1 MAAGV
6 GGGLDSVCGAN
17 FLADITP
24 FFSGI
29 FSNSRSTRRST
40 IHPFLGENILL
51 PIFALYTLG
60 GFLRSVLGHNVI
72 NIAQF
77 TSVEKQ
83 IQPKI

>member
-24 FFSGI
+24 FFPG
-29 FSNSRSTRRST
+29 FFPTDVPPVVPT

-51 PIFALYTLG
+51 PILRFIPLA
-60 GFLRSVLGHNVI
+60 GFSGLSLAI
-72 NIAQF
+72 
-77 TSVEKQ
+77 T
-83 IQPKI
+83 